1 MTYDNL
7 IDIIN
12 LECEKRSIS
21 VYKLS
26 KISSIPASTLYGV
39 LNKNNKAQ
47 MDTLCEILNALG
59 LKLVVRP
66 IGADEKGVF
75 RFNEDKND
83 DTGLSEEKQK
93 ILEKLVEWLRD

>member
-12 LECEKRSIS
+12 IECRKRNIS
-21 VYKLS
+21 VYRLS
-26 KISSIPASTLYGV
+26 KISSIPISTLYGV

-59 LKLVVRP
+59 LQLVVRP

-75 RFNEDKND
+75 RFSENQND
-83 DTGLSEEKQK
+83 DTGLSEEKQE